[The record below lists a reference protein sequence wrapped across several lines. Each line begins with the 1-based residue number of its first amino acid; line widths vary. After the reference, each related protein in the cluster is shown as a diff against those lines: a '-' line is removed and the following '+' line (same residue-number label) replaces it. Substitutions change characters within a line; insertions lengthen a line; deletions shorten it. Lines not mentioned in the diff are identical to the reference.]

1 MKNTTAS
8 TVDPFA
14 SRDLDA
20 AQARFARRLT
30 ARLTEQA
37 EQAPHDVTERL
48 RFAREQALERAREA
62 RRKIKAEHAAPAVHI
77 VAPGLASLSGGRRG
91 APWWFRLVAVAPV
104 VVLIA
109 GLSLIQ
115 RFHDDAQI
123 SDAAEIDT
131 ALLSDDLP
139 PEAYRDAGFVEF
151 LKTSQE

>member
-1 MKNTTAS
+1 MKNTTAT
-8 TVDPFA
+8 TVDFS

-30 ARLTEQA
+30 ARLTEQT
-37 EQAPHDVTERL
+37 EQAPHDVSERL

-62 RRKIKAEHAAPAVHI
+62 RRKASVEQAAPAVHL
-77 VAPGLASLSGGRRG
+77 VGPGVASLSGGRRG
-91 APWWFRLVAVAPV
+91 APWWLRLAAIAPV

-115 RFHDDAQI
+115 QFHDDDQVSA
-123 SDAAEIDT
+123 AAEIDT
-131 ALLSDDLP
+131 ALLTDDLP
-139 PEAYRDAGFVEF
+139 PEAYKDAGFVEF